1 MKTCFSGGKLMK
13 QFETSPRFLRSPL
26 LSTNTPISEHFFQDP
41 LILWGGGGRELCVLY
56 DKHFLHIFG
65 SMLETGN

>member
-1 MKTCFSGGKLMK
+1 MKTCFSEGKLMK

-41 LILWGGGGRELCVLY
+41 LILWGEGTMCAV
-56 DKHFLHIFG
+56 
-65 SMLETGN
+65 